1 MAESTP
7 TFEEIVKAW
16 VLEYDER
23 LPNDRRER
31 REAFIVLLGNLH
43 DHGYGKEEF
52 NTSRKEKIVRSCV
65 NPNLKDKGRLKRWVS
80 MVVNDLDSA
89 VLIYYGTIKIRRDV
103 ITPEMSAKLESI
115 ELKAAEVR
123 ALRKPDSQEEILD
136 DSDKPLDI
144 GDNATLD
151 IYSVVKEAVNNPA
164 PPTQEIFEI
173 TDDMFNESDGPEVVW
188 DEDFMKKL
196 ESDNE

>member
-1 MAESTP
+1 MSSP

-31 REAFIVLLGNLH
+31 REAFIVLLGNLR
-43 DHGYGKEEF
+43 DHGFGKEEF

-65 NPNLKDKGRLKRWVS
+65 NPNHKDKNRLKRWVS

-89 VLIYYGTIKIRRDV
+89 ISIYYGTVKIRRDV
-103 ITPEMSAKLESI
+103 VTPEMSAKLDSM
-115 ELKAAEVR
+115 ELKAAEVKAR
-123 ALRKPDSQEEILD
+123 GKRSDQGEDSD
-136 DSDKPLDI
+136 DSYDYDKPLDI
-144 GDNATLD
+144 EHSDPLD
-151 IYSVVKEAVNNPA
+151 IENTVKEAVANPK
-164 PPTQEIFEI
+164 QESFEI
-173 TDDMFNESDGPEVVW
+173 TDDMFSESDGPEIVW
-188 DEDFMKKL
+188 DEDFTKKM